1 MFLASTSTVAAAGA
15 GFAMYAIVIA
25 VIIFII
31 LLTIAPIMIWH
42 WTGNTCKE
50 LCKLSATERDE
61 LERLRGIERE
71 MHALVAEVGTLVK
84 VTAQVAINQET
95 LVAYLAQVQLGTPIE
110 GINEAV
116 DINSIT
122 RTTAKA
128 GKCVIK
134 TGRSELA
141 SKTKSASFTL

>member
-15 GFAMYAIVIA
+15 GFAMYAIA
-25 VIIFII
+25 VVIFII

-50 LCKLSATERDE
+50 LRKLSATERDE

-71 MHALVAEVGTLVK
+71 MHTLVAEIGTLVK
-84 VTAQVAINQET
+84 ATAQIAINQET

-116 DINSIT
+116 DVNSIA

-134 TGRSELA
+134 TGRSEHA

>member
-1 MFLASTSTVAAAGA
+1 MFLASTSTVAVADA
-15 GFAMYAIVIA
+15 GFAMYAIA
-25 VIIFII
+25 VVIFII

-50 LCKLSATERDE
+50 LRKLSATERDE

-84 VTAQVAINQET
+84 VTAQVAINQES

-116 DINSIT
+116 DVNSIT

>member
-15 GFAMYAIVIA
+15 GFAMYAIA
-25 VIIFII
+25 VVIFII

-50 LCKLSATERDE
+50 LRKLSATERDE

-84 VTAQVAINQET
+84 VTAQIAINQET

-116 DINSIT
+116 DVNSIA

-134 TGRSELA
+134 TGRSEHA